1 MNRWCREILRLPR
14 PLANARLS
22 VADSRK
28 GPAGPKRGVTI
39 KELQR
44 RAFERGRAVEREES
58 AGLVRAISQRL
69 DEAVV
74 RHLEGLRQ
82 DREQIEEFA
91 VKLALLVARKA
102 VKTSLDSEGVDVGV
116 LVNDALS
123 EIDFSARKGGVTV
136 QLHPSDHTLLLPII
150 AAGEWDPREVIFEE
164 NASLNRGDVRITAG
178 HAEFYSSVMERL
190 CELERE
196 LTREAKHEQA

>member
-1 MNRWCREILRLPR
+1 MNRWCRESLRLPR
-14 PLANARLS
+14 PVANVRLS
-22 VADSRK
+22 VTDSRK

-69 DEAVV
+69 DESTV
-74 RHLEGLRQ
+74 RHLEALRQ

-102 VKTSLDSEGVDVGV
+102 VKTALDSEGVDVEV
-116 LVNDALS
+116 LVSDALS
-123 EIDFSARKGGVTV
+123 EIDFSSRKGGVTV
-136 QLHPSDHTLLLPII
+136 QLHPSDHALLLPII
-150 AAGEWDPREVIFEE
+150 AGGEWDPREVVFEE

-178 HAEFYSSVMERL
+178 HAEFFSSVMERL
-190 CELERE
+190 GNMERE
-196 LTREAKHEQA
+196 LTREAKHDGA